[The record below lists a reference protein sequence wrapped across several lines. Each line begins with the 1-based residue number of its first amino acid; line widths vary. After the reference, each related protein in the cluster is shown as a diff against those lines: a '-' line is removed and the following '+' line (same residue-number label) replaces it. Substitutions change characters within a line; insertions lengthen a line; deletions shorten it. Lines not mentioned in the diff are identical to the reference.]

1 MSMEFSIGGFNV
13 KGWMVAVALP
23 VLSTV
28 SGGVYFGYD
37 TLNRFYGV
45 EGGVG
50 EALDKTNAN
59 AKQILELQ
67 KSLTK
72 LSNDTARERTAN
84 KTFAANQ
91 LTTASQAIR
100 KELQEAESKLN
111 DDIVVKMQQ
120 LNQQITELQS
130 TVTSRIQTVEQAVV
144 DNDVRGLN
152 TKLAQLTTNMQQIL
166 EQQKVLLDL
175 RSQVDK
181 ATTITSGIGE
191 KLDVIQT
198 EIDDIWKAYDS
209 LVENPL

>member
-1 MSMEFSIGGFNV
+1 MAMEFSIGGFNV

-50 EALDKTNAN
+50 EALSNTSAN
-59 AKQILELQ
+59 AKQISELQ

-72 LSNDTARERTAN
+72 LSNDTERERTAN

-91 LTTASQAIR
+91 LTTASQAIAN
-100 KELQEAESKLN
+100 ELQEAESNLNEDITKLQA
-111 DDIVVKMQQ
+111 D
-120 LNQQITELQS
+120 
-130 TVTSRIQTVEQAVV
+130 VTSRIQTVEQAII

-152 TKLAQLTTNMQQIL
+152 SKLAQLATNMQQIL

-181 ATTITSGIGE
+181 ATTITDGIGD
-191 KLDVIQT
+191 KLDVLQT
-198 EIDDIWKAYDS
+198 EVDDIWKAYDELAS
-209 LVENPL
+209 NPL